1 MRKSLKLVLAA
12 FLCLFLVVPVMAFE
26 LHCQDDIFLEAD
38 KIIGE
43 DIIAIGENIA
53 IKGEIKGD
61 CIAAARKIFLSGI
74 IEDDIIAVA
83 QNIAL
88 EGEVG
93 DSFRAAGKTIIIN
106 ARIKGD
112 IAAVGE
118 SVTLRD
124 GCIAEGDVVIAGGEL
139 QINGKVLKSLKAYG
153 RKIKIRGEIAENAT
167 LRGNRI
173 VLYPGAKI
181 GGNLIYTCA
190 NQIELM
196 GNAQVAGETT
206 WHKPVIKPKK
216 KTFGAKSYRSRVI
229 IRSLLM
235 LPVLFIGFISIAI
248 SPRQVFVT
256 MDSMHTSPGKTLGLG
271 FVFLICVPVA
281 SAILFGTIV
290 GIPLALIVLLV
301 YFAALYISNL
311 WAGMAIAT
319 KIFGMRAKSG
329 RGMLA
334 VGMILGVVIVIFL
347 STIPVAGG
355 FIRLLLIIFGL
366 GGFAMGRFKAFAAAR
381 EKGLI

>member
-1 MRKSLKLVLAA
+1 MRKSLKPVAAA
-12 FLCLFLVVPVMAFE
+12 FLCFFLAVPVMAFE
-26 LHCQDDIFLEAD
+26 LRCQDDIFLEAD
-38 KIIGE
+38 KTIDE
-43 DIIAIGENIA
+43 DLIAIGEHIA
-53 IKGEIKGD
+53 VKGEIKGD

-74 IEDDIIAVA
+74 IEDDITAVA
-83 QNIAL
+83 QNISL

-93 DSFRAAGKTIIIN
+93 DSFRAAGKTITIN
-106 ARIKGD
+106 ARVKGD

-153 RKIKIRGEIAENAT
+153 GKIKIRGEVAEDAT
-167 LRGNRI
+167 LRGDRI

-196 GNAQVAGETT
+196 GDAQIAGDTT
-206 WHKPVIKPKK
+206 WHKPVIKPRKR
-216 KTFGAKSYRSRVI
+216 TFGAKSYRSRVI

-235 LPVLFIGFISIAI
+235 LPVLLIGLMLIGI
-248 SPRQVFVT
+248 SPRLVFVT
-256 MDSMHTSPGKTLGLG
+256 MDSMHSSPGKTLGFG
-271 FVFLICVPVA
+271 FVFLVCVPVA
-281 SAILFGTIV
+281 NAILFVTIV
-290 GIPLALIVLLV
+290 GIPLALIVLLM
-301 YFAALYISNL
+301 YFAALYVSSL
-311 WAGMAIAT
+311 FAGMAIAT
-319 KIFGMRAKSG
+319 KIFGMRGKSG
-329 RGMLA
+329 RGILA
-334 VGMILGVVIVIFL
+334 VGMILGVVTVVFL

-366 GGFAMGRFKAFAAAR
+366 GGLVMSRFRTLVAAK